1 MILVYLPNIDGQ
13 IFRRKD
19 VRGKG
24 EMRWEECRKFA
35 ADTDMEDGK
44 IETEIWRKIF

>member
-1 MILVYLPNIDGQ
+1 VYLSNIDGR
-13 IFRRKD
+13 IFRRKE
-19 VRGKG
+19 VLGKV

-44 IETEIWRKIF
+44 SETEIWKSII